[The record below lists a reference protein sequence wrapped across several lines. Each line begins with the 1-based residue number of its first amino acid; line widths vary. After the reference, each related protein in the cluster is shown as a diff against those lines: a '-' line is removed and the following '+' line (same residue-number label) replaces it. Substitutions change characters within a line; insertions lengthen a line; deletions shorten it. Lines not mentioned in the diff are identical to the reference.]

1 MFDELSS
8 EDEKKKW
15 LFKENVRLQELSR
28 NLEDERKLIEIQMGM
43 LQRQQSKNMLLKKQL
58 ESQRDLF
65 EQKWNILERET
76 RQLAIDKDKFEREK
90 IFEMRKLASDR
101 KYTKDQLKTLLSKYL
116 NNAVSERITKL
127 ETRSDQLFSSLNDG
141 LPERERSA
149 VRSELNI
156 VLNELKALKMQLYS
170 ESDISKILHEPDV
183 VAEKDHI
190 DADAPFSL
198 CLTITSEIRD
208 LEEKLE
214 SLRRLQDVVC

>member
-90 IFEMRKLASDR
+90 LIYKDKVYREARRSMSNAENVKIFFKGVEDTTS
-101 KYTKDQLKTLLSKYL
+101 LKKRY
-116 NNAVSERITKL
+116 
-127 ETRSDQLFSSLNDG
+127 
-141 LPERERSA
+141 
-149 VRSELNI
+149 
-156 VLNELKALKMQLYS
+156 KALL
-170 ESDISKILHEPDV
+170 KIYHPDNM
-183 VAEKDHI
+183 H
-190 DADAPFSL
+190 
-198 CLTITSEIRD
+198 RD
-208 LEEKLE
+208 KELVQASNTEYERV
-214 SLRRLQDVVC
+214 SSFYRRTQ

>member
-15 LFKENVRLQELSR
+15 LFKENVMLQELSR

-90 IFEMRKLASDR
+90 LIYKDKVYREARRSMSNAENVKIFFKGVEDTTS
-101 KYTKDQLKTLLSKYL
+101 LKKRY
-116 NNAVSERITKL
+116 
-127 ETRSDQLFSSLNDG
+127 
-141 LPERERSA
+141 
-149 VRSELNI
+149 
-156 VLNELKALKMQLYS
+156 KALL
-170 ESDISKILHEPDV
+170 KIYHPDNMHGDKELLQ
-183 VAEKDHI
+183 AINTEY
-190 DADAPFSL
+190 
-198 CLTITSEIRD
+198 E
-208 LEEKLE
+208 
-214 SLRRLQDVVC
+214 RLSRFYLGT

>member
-90 IFEMRKLASDR
+90 LIYKDKVYREARRSMSNAENVKIFFKRVEDTTS
-101 KYTKDQLKTLLSKYL
+101 LKKRY
-116 NNAVSERITKL
+116 
-127 ETRSDQLFSSLNDG
+127 
-141 LPERERSA
+141 
-149 VRSELNI
+149 
-156 VLNELKALKMQLYS
+156 KALL
-170 ESDISKILHEPDV
+170 KIYHPDNMHGDKELLQ
-183 VAEKDHI
+183 AINTEY
-190 DADAPFSL
+190 
-198 CLTITSEIRD
+198 E
-208 LEEKLE
+208 
-214 SLRRLQDVVC
+214 RLSRFYLGT

>member
-65 EQKWNILERET
+65 EKKWNILERET

-90 IFEMRKLASDR
+90 LIYKDKVYREARRSMSNAENVKIFFKGVEDTTS
-101 KYTKDQLKTLLSKYL
+101 LKKRY
-116 NNAVSERITKL
+116 
-127 ETRSDQLFSSLNDG
+127 
-141 LPERERSA
+141 
-149 VRSELNI
+149 
-156 VLNELKALKMQLYS
+156 KALL
-170 ESDISKILHEPDV
+170 KIYHPDNMNGDKELLIQNMKDYQDFILEHN
-183 VAEKDHI
+183 EK
-190 DADAPFSL
+190 
-198 CLTITSEIRD
+198 
-208 LEEKLE
+208 
-214 SLRRLQDVVC
+214 